1 MIALLVTVL
10 CGALILITALLVVH
24 ARAQVGATDSQE
36 RSPVHDQLHAQT
48 AGLATTRDVLAAE
61 LDRLRDVRVQAEEA
75 ALRAE
80 VVVRQRVG
88 YVHRRRTDPP
98 RESRPSC

>member
-1 MIALLVTVL
+1 MIALVVLIL
-10 CGALILITALLVVH
+10 CGAVLLITALLAVH
-24 ARAQVGATDSQE
+24 ARAQVGATDGRA
-36 RSPVHDQLHAQT
+36 RSGVPDQLHKQT
-48 AGLATTRDVLAAE
+48 AGLESTRDVLAAE
-61 LDRLRDVRVQAEEA
+61 LERLRDVRAQAEEA

-80 VVVRQRVG
+80 VQARRPVG